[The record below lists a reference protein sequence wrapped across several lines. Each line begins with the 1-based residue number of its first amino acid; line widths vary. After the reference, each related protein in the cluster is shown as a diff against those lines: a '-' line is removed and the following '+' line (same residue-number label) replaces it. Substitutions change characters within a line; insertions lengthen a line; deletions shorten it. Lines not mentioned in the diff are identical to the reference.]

1 MEPVSAKLGTPWSA
15 PVPTRLGTP
24 WSIDVARLRTLFAG
38 DPEIRVTDDIIDDNT
53 DETNETTYTCTI
65 TVANN
70 PIKAMAIGAIL
81 VKQFTYGKVKLD
93 VIIEDNRDSDC
104 ANLKF
109 FEAAFTGNPNF
120 VKSIVGVD
128 TFGHLWPFVVM
139 DKTIAQYSAGDT
151 SDFYGNRNEVMAD
164 LTRELTR
171 STDLGLLVCTYDP
184 DYQPK
189 VTVSTD
195 SNHDS
200 DQ

>member
-1 MEPVSAKLGTPWSA
+1 MER
-15 PVPTRLGTP
+15 VPTKLGTP
-24 WSIDVARLRTLFAG
+24 WSIDVARIRTLFAG
-38 DPEIRVTDDIIDDNT
+38 DPEIVITDDIGDGVI

-65 TVANN
+65 SVVNN
-70 PIKAMAIGAIL
+70 PVKAMAIGAIM
-81 VKQFTYGKVKLD
+81 VKQFTYGNVKLD
-93 VIIEDNRDSDC
+93 VVVADNRDSDC

-109 FEAAFTGNPNF
+109 FEAAFNGNPNF

-128 TFGHLWPFVVM
+128 TFGQLWPFVVM

-184 DYQPK
+184 SYQPK
-189 VTVSTD
+189 VTTSTD
-195 SNHDS
+195 SNS